1 MAQDLNATVDCQM
14 VGEFVAE
21 AEVPPDLVGTSA
33 EVCPTEIVA
42 SYVAYGIPNDGV
54 KEFTVLLR
62 DNRVV
67 TVRGSGLR
75 YIRKVTHES
84 YAILAPATGGEV
96 IVALFPIGMVTGIF
110 SGEMRLPR
118 ESA

>member
-1 MAQDLNATVDCQM
+1 MAHDINATVDCQM

-21 AEVPPDLVGTSA
+21 GEVPPELVGTSA
-33 EVCPTEIVA
+33 EICPTEIVA
-42 SYVAYGIPNDGV
+42 SYEHYGIPNDAV

-84 YAILAPATGGEV
+84 YAIVAPATGGEA
-96 IVALFPIGMVTGIF
+96 IVALFPIAMVTGIF
-110 SGEMRLPR
+110 SGELRNPR

>member
-1 MAQDLNATVDCQM
+1 MAQDLNVTVDCQM

-21 AEVPPDLVGTSA
+21 AEVPPDLVGTSG
-33 EVCPTEIVA
+33 EVCPTQIVA
-42 SYVAYGIPNDGV
+42 DYTDFGIPNHAV

-62 DNRVV
+62 DNRIV
-67 TVRGSGLR
+67 TVRGSGLK

-84 YAILAPATGGEV
+84 YAIVAPATGGEV

-110 SGEMRLPR
+110 SGELRVSR